1 MYAPATTAST
11 VRSTSPNWSG
21 YISGRLGA
29 IVRRLRRRHIG
40 QTVRVSD
47 AFPIV
52 IIGVSVIAAVV
63 AVVASLSSGG
73 LYDRI
78 GAGGFSLDRDES
90 EPAPGSPQARAEAD
104 EEIRQLVEAKS
115 ARRVARGQ
123 PALDV
128 DAEVQALMSGSG
140 TGADAAL
147 REEVRQLVIARN
159 ERRIARGEE
168 PLDVESEIER
178 QLRDAGA

>member
-1 MYAPATTAST
+1 M
-11 VRSTSPNWSG
+11 
-21 YISGRLGA
+21 
-29 IVRRLRRRHIG
+29 
-40 QTVRVSD
+40 SD

-90 EPAPGSPQARAEAD
+90 DPAPGSPQARAEAD

-115 ARRVARGQ
+115 ARRVARGEE
-123 PALDV
+123 PLDV
-128 DAEVQALMSGSG
+128 EAEIRALTSPA
-140 TGADAAL
+140 TPAVDPAL
-147 REEVRQLVIARN
+147 REEVRQLVVARN
-159 ERRIARGEE
+159 ERRQRRGQE
-168 PLDVESEIER
+168 PLDVEAEVDR
-178 QLRDAGA
+178 QLRELGA